1 MKPKDKEDFTLQT
14 AKKDTGSPTR
24 FSDSLPPAKTTQTKS
39 KPSSHTPKKTIFGG
53 GKSKTTTGSR
63 GAVKCNKQQN
73 RERW

>member
-1 MKPKDKEDFTLQT
+1 MKDEPFTLQT
-14 AKKDTGSPTR
+14 AKKSPENSTR
-24 FSDSLPPAKTTQTKS
+24 FSDNLPPAKTTQTKS
-39 KPSSHTPKKTIFGG
+39 RASSHTPKKTIFGG